1 MDKVSAASF
10 GRTVLQEMHLRS
22 TIREDRLLLT
32 LLPVPMMPIALAL
45 QRLSVLKEDVPQGC
59 VPTFH
64 FAQMAKFAN
73 LLSARLAGIVI
84 LKLTAP

>member
-1 MDKVSAASF
+1 MDKVSAALF
-10 GRTVLQEMHLRS
+10 GRMVLQEMHLRS
-22 TIREDRLLLT
+22 TTREDHLLLT
-32 LLPVPMMPIALAL
+32 LLPAPMTPVALVL
-45 QRLSVLKEDVPQGC
+45 QCLPVLKEDVPQGC
-59 VPTFH
+59 VPTYH